1 MEHRTLIPASFQSF
15 FMCVLWIEEKTAKES
30 DDKWEEVRVEK
41 SKCASISGTSR
52 QHRVLV
58 GTWARHS
65 MRNKLV
71 WIFDC
76 EFCVCYSKH
85 NSLSLSHT
93 HTQEKN
99 SEWLQ
104 LQTVLIS
111 QNQQNLWKTSK
122 PNFFSKL
129 ENQAN
134 LFENLKTKKSLKKQQ
149 NFWKLQNQ
157 EIFETLDFN
166 SNDVL
171 VKVLQ
176 ITRELLEIFHP
187 NVINFNFCLILT

>member
-1 MEHRTLIPASFQSF
+1 MPTTHNSWCSTHMKSRHFQLRISCNLERSLRIRSRELQLRILEVCEPILEIF
-15 FMCVLWIEEKTAKES
+15 SAERIVLAYWKKRKEEREREKKYLNCWKAKKDVSSSLNAEQIRLNLRLWILCLLLKTH
-30 DDKWEEVRVEK
+30 
-41 SKCASISGTSR
+41 T
-52 QHRVLV
+52 L
-58 GTWARHS
+58 
-65 MRNKLV
+65 
-71 WIFDC
+71 
-76 EFCVCYSKH
+76 
-85 NSLSLSHT
+85 SLSLT

-149 NFWKLQNQ
+149 NLWKLQNQ
-157 EIFETLDFN
+157 EIFETLDFK
-166 SNDVL
+166 SNDVH
-171 VKVLQ
+171 V
-176 ITRELLEIFHP
+176 
-187 NVINFNFCLILT
+187 